1 MTRSTSPSPDRA
13 GYVYKERFFRSFNH
27 IFDHLNYLIDSNI
40 FTGMILNLIQRK
52 AHLAALATRTA
63 KTAVVPALHLVP
75 HLVHLPAPA
84 PLPKAAEIAL
94 NLKT

>member
-1 MTRSTSPSPDRA
+1 
-13 GYVYKERFFRSFNH
+13 
-27 IFDHLNYLIDSNI
+27 
-40 FTGMILNLIQRK
+40 MILNLIQRK